1 MVHRDWRCQHKAWAA
16 WECPLSMVLQS
27 PKKTWSLSSTMPS
40 IPASP
45 SSTPPTST
53 APLPMKSSSERFS
66 VSVSFV
72 VITVRFG
79 FLNIRELMQG
89 LKGGIRDKVELATK
103 FGISLSADGKT
114 QICGDPAYV
123 RASCEASLKR
133 LDIHCIDLYYQH
145 RIDNRVPIE
154 VTVRYFLTFLFFCL
168 IP

>member
-1 MVHRDWRCQHKAWAA
+1 
-16 WECPLSMVLQS
+16 
-27 PKKTWSLSSTMPS
+27 
-40 IPASP
+40 
-45 SSTPPTST
+45 
-53 APLPMKSSSERFS
+53 MKSSSERFS

-123 RASCEASLKR
+123 RACCEASLKR